1 MKKRET
7 LAVLLRNK
15 ILSLPAQTRLPSVR
29 ALMRQYDLSI
39 STVNSALRQLEN
51 EGLINARQGSG
62 IYINARKNTRHIAFC
77 RTTFPS
83 LNAQIKELGVMEACT
98 RRGWTMAT
106 YQFHPEH
113 TDLMFDSEIRADGVV
128 VMPEIANFGYAI
140 FKTLLTSAMPLAV
153 LGCDTQ
159 LLKIDSATGDDTAG
173 LSLILKK
180 LISLNHSRIAF
191 LSTEPH
197 CYEVDQKILAFK
209 NLTSLLDLHDCPVI
223 DCLTQSGQ
231 ASGQTAYQTL
241 HALLKQHAKHLPFT
255 AIITC
260 SSPGCYSAIRALH
273 EQGWSTPADC
283 SVICMQDDPLADY
296 YIPSVASLKWNYLQ
310 FGEEC
315 VALIEKRL
323 ATKESEAARCVKI
336 VPELNV
342 RESLAEAPTKSTIS
356 NLKFRKSR
364 NKSVRNN
371 HSAESS

>member
-1 MKKRET
+1 MHTFGMKKRET
-7 LAVLLRNK
+7 LAELLRTK

-62 IYINARKNTRHIAFC
+62 IYINARKDTRHIAFC

-113 TDLMFDSEIRADGVV
+113 TDMIFDSEIKADGAVI
-128 VMPEIANFGYAI
+128 MPEIVNFGYAV
-140 FKTLLTSAMPLAV
+140 FKTLITSAMPLAV

-180 LISLNHSRIAF
+180 LIALNHSRIAF
-191 LSTEPH
+191 LNTEPH

-209 NLTSLLDLHDCPVI
+209 NLTSILDLHDCPII

-231 ASGQTAYQTL
+231 ASGLTAYHTMQSF
-241 HALLKQHAKHLPFT
+241 LKKHPNHLPFT

-273 EQGWSTPADC
+273 EHGWSTPGDC

-296 YIPSVASLKWNYLQ
+296 FIPSVTTLKWNYLQ

-315 VALIEKRL
+315 VALLERRF
-323 ATKESEAARCVKI
+323 AAQGPKEAQCTKI
-336 VPELNV
+336 VPDLNV
-342 RESLAEAPTKSTIS
+342 RESLAKAPLLKS
-356 NLKFRKSR
+356 KPRC
-364 NKSVRNN
+364 
-371 HSAESS
+371 